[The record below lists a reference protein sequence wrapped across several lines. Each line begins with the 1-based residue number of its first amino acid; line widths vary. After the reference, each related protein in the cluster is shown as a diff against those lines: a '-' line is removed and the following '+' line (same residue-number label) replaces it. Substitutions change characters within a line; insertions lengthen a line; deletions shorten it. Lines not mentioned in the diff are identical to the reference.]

1 MENKVRLAN
10 FSLFDED
17 LISGI
22 TDPKTQLELFLAPFH
37 VSVYYYDK
45 QFFVY
50 RIVHG
55 EHSKARKFDDFHEA
69 LDCGREMFHD
79 MDESI
84 DAPYPLV
91 NDNLYNN
98 GMISYLKR
106 YNMLDRMICVPA
118 KDTVGVYYDKGRHPI
133 KGRFMTFE
141 SSDEDTITYRQA
153 HSSFDDALK
162 DARERYCKLEKKPEV
177 GFQYAKKPE

>member
-55 EHSKARKFDDFHEA
+55 EHSKARKFDDFYEA
-69 LDCGREMFHD
+69 LDCGREMFHE
-79 MDESI
+79 MDESF
-84 DAPYPLV
+84 DAPYFLA
-91 NDNLYNN
+91 NDNLNNN
-98 GMISYLKR
+98 GLISYLKK
-106 YNMLDRMICVPA
+106 YNLQDRMIYAPA
-118 KDTVGVYYDKGRHPI
+118 EGVVGVYYEKGRGPI
-133 KGRFMTFE
+133 KERFMTFE
-141 SSDEDTITYRQA
+141 SSDEDTIIYRQA
-153 HSSFDDALK
+153 HSSLDDALK
-162 DARERYCKLEKKPEV
+162 DARERYSKLEKKSEA
-177 GFQYAKKPE
+177 GYQYSKKTE